1 MEQAIKAR
9 HITIV
14 KSVENKINGLFTDQ
28 VYKVCLDDLEVLRV
42 MRDIEKEYKKNAEF
56 ELLHGLTEWLSLGFR
71 NNRTGAEVRFRAD
84 GWPLE

>member
-1 MEQAIKAR
+1 MEQTIKAR

-14 KSVENKINGLFTDQ
+14 KSIENKKNGLFTEH
-28 VYKVCLDDLEVLRV
+28 VYKVCLDDLEVLRA
-42 MRDIEKEYKKNAEF
+42 MRDIEKEYKENEEF
-56 ELLHGLTEWLSLGFR
+56 EILHGLTEWLSLGFR